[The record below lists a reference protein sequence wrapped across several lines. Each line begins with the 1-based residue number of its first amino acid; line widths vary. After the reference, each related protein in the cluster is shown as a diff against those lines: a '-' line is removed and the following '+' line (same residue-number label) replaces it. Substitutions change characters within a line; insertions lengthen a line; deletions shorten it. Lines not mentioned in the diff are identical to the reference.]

1 MHMNNVE
8 KAIAKVSRLNPVGL
22 LMSCP
27 GQKNH
32 ILFQILNNISEP
44 KKSCEV

>member
-32 ILFQILNNISEP
+32 ILLQISCFISNI
-44 KKSCEV
+44 K